1 MTAGI
6 AGEALGGGAVHE
18 REANASP
25 RGRPMPSRLGN
36 SANRP
41 EAAGSADREG
51 AGPATSGVDTGSP
64 GANTTVAART
74 PAAISHN
81 TSLFLPTLQLCYAC

>member
-6 AGEALGGGAVHE
+6 AGEALGGGAVHA

-36 SANRP
+36 SVNRL
-41 EAAGSADREG
+41 EAAGSADREA
-51 AGPATSGVDTGSP
+51 AGPATFDVGTGSR
-64 GANTTVAART
+64 ATNTAVAAT
-74 PAAISHN
+74 PPAAISHN
-81 TSLFLPTLQLCYAC
+81 ASLFLLTLRLCYAC